1 LNRVLRNRPA
11 AGHCRGLAESFH
23 LIARRSPFN
32 VVLRRCSAT
41 LLGFYPDCPSQLFSS
56 RAGVFHFRGYAPTC
70 RRASRLPRR
79 FQCSPPLSRTRPGYG
94 GHGPIRFELRL
105 LGFSP
110 AGQPFSCIGAARL
123 GLGTKGRFD
132 PRTVSALG
140 FSSFG
145 RRVRRTPAHRFRVLF
160 APGLCLRGGRR
171 FYASARRAF
180 TTPRHRFRRRR
191 EGALQRFNEF
201 DGLSHPAMFSSGR
214 VCPFEV
220 SHRPRNARRSLFAGH
235 RSPAVTSGATCL
247 EMSFT

>member
-1 LNRVLRNRPA
+1 MNRVLRNRPA

-79 FQCSPPLSRTRPGYG
+79 FRCSPPLSRTRRRYRRARADSFLSSGFWDLAP
-94 GHGPIRFELRL
+94 PASRFRALVR
-105 LGFSP
+105 P
-110 AGQPFSCIGAARL
+110 RL

-145 RRVRRTPAHRFRVLF
+145 RRVRRTPAHRFRSYPLVGFVF
-160 APGLCLRGGRR
+160 AAVGDFAQCVTCFHHATPPIPPT
-171 FYASARRAF
+171 ARRRPSAF
-180 TTPRHRFRRRR
+180 
-191 EGALQRFNEF
+191 
-201 DGLSHPAMFSSGR
+201 
-214 VCPFEV
+214 
-220 SHRPRNARRSLFAGH
+220 
-235 RSPAVTSGATCL
+235 
-247 EMSFT
+247 